1 MGKIS
6 EKGIMKEGFKTL
18 PSQHSKALF
27 YYSKSTKKINFL
39 IKFNGCSSSRPMI

>member
-6 EKGIMKEGFKTL
+6 EKGIMKEGSETL

-27 YYSKSTKKINFL
+27 YYSRSTKKINFFNKIQRLL
-39 IKFNGCSSSRPMI
+39 II